1 LVAAGATLSPA
12 RTNTTLGITTGAN
25 TTGTIL
31 ATNAIVLNGTT
42 IIKLNGPVTN
52 DVVQSTGAG
61 ITYGGTLNLVN
72 ISAAPLTVGNSFQI
86 FSATGYSGS
95 FTNLAPA
102 TPGTGLAW
110 DITQLGNGK
119 LKVVAAP
126 AQPAINNV
134 MVSGS
139 SLIFSGTNGVANS
152 NYVVL
157 VSTNVATPLTS
168 WTPLVTNAFDA
179 NGAFH
184 VTNIISPGN
193 PQQFYRIQ
201 LQ

>member
-1 LVAAGATLSPA
+1 
-12 RTNTTLGITTGAN
+12 
-25 TTGTIL
+25 
-31 ATNAIVLNGTT
+31 
-42 IIKLNGPVTN
+42 
-52 DVVQSTGAG
+52 
-61 ITYGGTLNLVN
+61 
-72 ISAAPLTVGNSFQI
+72 
-86 FSATGYSGS
+86 
-95 FTNLAPA
+95 
-102 TPGTGLAW
+102 
-110 DITQLGNGK
+110 
-119 LKVVAAP
+119 
-126 AQPAINNV
+126 